1 MKKFSIAVAL
11 IAALSAT
18 AANAAVMTGK
28 VTSIATTGLGDNQ
41 DFYVKITPT
50 SGTPATCATSPT
62 ANIWFTTLDGAHPT
76 TLQLLLAA
84 YTTGKSVKVTGIN
97 LCKNGSEIL
106 KDIVIQ

>member
-1 MKKFSIAVAL
+1 MKKLSIALAM

-28 VTSIATTGLGDNQ
+28 VTSIATTGLGDNK
-41 DFYVKITPT
+41 DFYVKITPI
-50 SGTPATCATSPT
+50 SGAPASCATSAT
-62 ANIWFTTLDGAHPT
+62 GNIWFTTLDGAHPT

-84 YTTGKSVKVTGIN
+84 YTTGKNVKVTGIN

-106 KDIVIQ
+106 QDIVIQ

>member
-18 AANAAVMTGK
+18 AANAVVMTGK
-28 VTSIATTGLGDNQ
+28 VTSIATTGLGDNE

-50 SGTPATCATSPT
+50 LGTPASCATSPVG
-62 ANIWFTTLDGAHPT
+62 NIWFTTLEGAHPH
-76 TLQLLLAA
+76 TLQLLMAA
-84 YTTGKSVKVTGIN
+84 YTTGKSVKVTGLN
-97 LCKNGSEIL
+97 LCKNGAEIL